1 MGKGSIFA
9 SSHLRGWSFFVSFMG
24 RYAYGRPETLLTV

>member
-9 SSHLRGWSFFVSFMG
+9 SSYLRGLTYFVSFMG
-24 RYAYGRPETLLTV
+24 RYAYGRPEILLTV